1 MTASLT
7 GGPGSPEEFPQ
18 SLLPD
23 CSGLCYPSPPGATV
37 DILFG
42 LSALQ
47 RSERF
52 RDRLHTALETMDGNE
67 RRLAQH
73 VIIVL
78 DGLSPDSRARLF
90 SNSLAEI
97 DAAGGAYS
105 VHGNNRIRETRQVLA
120 GIRHLIHHPA
130 VRNVTVILPRRLFN
144 EGALYLPH
152 AHALLFNEDPDV
164 TLAFA
169 ESEGNTH
176 FVWSDG
182 LSLTLPNDG
191 EGLPPG
197 FDHPRLKPLPC
208 IAGFPVLNAVAEVAP
223 FLTSFGSA
231 SQEEIEQSV
240 ERFDHALELLRQIWP
255 LAYHALQR
263 HVNALCILKQRDHSR
278 SHSPPELPG
287 TILMSLDDVECI
299 GDLLCHESSHLRMNV
314 FRLYDPIACARSAE
328 QEATGFVSPW
338 RPDLRPLRGLVD
350 GVHAFLNVCRYHQR
364 LRERF
369 RDAWASGVI
378 YERQKRNVI
387 QAAAVLREHG
397 IPTELGKM
405 LLDEFEREAALL

>member
-1 MTASLT
+1 MTAAPT
-7 GGPGSPEEFPQ
+7 GKAGFPEESLQ
-18 SLLPD
+18 SLLTD
-23 CSGLCYPSPPGATV
+23 CSGLCYPSSPGTTM
-37 DILFG
+37 DILFS

-52 RDRLHTALETMDGNE
+52 RNRLHAALEAMDGNE

-73 VIIVL
+73 VIVL
-78 DGLSPDSRARLF
+78 LDSLSPDSRARLF
-90 SNSLAEI
+90 ANPLAEI
-97 DAAGGAYS
+97 DAAGGTYS
-105 VHGNNRIRETRQVLA
+105 AHDNHCIRGTRQVLA
-120 GIRHLIHHPA
+120 GVRHLIHHPA
-130 VRNVTVILPRRLFN
+130 VRNTTFILSPCLFN
-144 EGALYLPH
+144 EGPLYLPH
-152 AHALLFNEDPDV
+152 AHALLFNEDPDA
-164 TLAFA
+164 TLAFTERE
-169 ESEGNTH
+169 ESTH

-191 EGLPPG
+191 NGLPSG
-197 FDHPRLKPLPC
+197 FDHPRLQPLPR
-208 IAGFPVLNAVAEVAP
+208 IAGFPVLNAVAEAAP
-223 FLTSFGSA
+223 FLISFEPA
-231 SQEEIEQSV
+231 SQEEIAQSA

-255 LAYHALQR
+255 LAYHALRR
-263 HVNALCILKQRDHSR
+263 HVSALCILEQRNHSR

-314 FRLYDPIACARSAE
+314 FRLYDPIAHARSVE
-328 QEATGFVSPW
+328 QEEAGFVSPW

-364 LRERF
+364 LRERLP
-369 RDAWASGVI
+369 DAWASGVI

-387 QAAAVLREHG
+387 QANAALREHG

-405 LLDEFEREAALL
+405 LLDKFDQEAALL